1 MKIVIDAVK
10 SVNNSHLLRDNTRKA
25 IAENQ
30 SARLDKSDLI
40 KKTSGNYIQKLC
52 AITSEF
58 I

>member
-30 SARLDKSDLI
+30 SARRDKSDS
-40 KKTSGNYIQKLC
+40 SGNYIQKVC